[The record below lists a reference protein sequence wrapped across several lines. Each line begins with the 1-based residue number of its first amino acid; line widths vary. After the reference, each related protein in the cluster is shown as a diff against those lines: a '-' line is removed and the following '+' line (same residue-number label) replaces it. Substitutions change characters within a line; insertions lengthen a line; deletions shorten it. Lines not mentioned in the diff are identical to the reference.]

1 MAPPLG
7 EIPGDL
13 AELVFRCLEKA
24 PEHRPP
30 AAEVVQSLRDFLA
43 PSRER
48 LSEEEGPFR
57 GLEAFTERHAGYFHG
72 RDAEIGAFLERL
84 RTDPILPVVGPSGA
98 GKSSFVQA
106 GVVPRLREQGSW
118 TVLTLRPGGDPFHTL
133 ATRLLAG
140 ESTQRPRSSR
150 RAASDET
157 PSETVALS
165 RQKTALGL
173 SVPPPPQSSQA
184 PTVPAPGDD
193 LPEGLASSLRDAPRR
208 LNLELQRIADA
219 SGGRVLLFIDQL
231 EELHTHVDDPR
242 QRRAFMQA
250 ICTAADDPEA
260 PVRVV
265 FTLRDDFLGRLAVGP
280 EVREVLGRVAVLRSP
295 APASLEEILT
305 RPLTAVGYSYDDR
318 TVVAEMLDEIRGE
331 PACLPLLQFTARLL
345 WDRRDRER
353 RLLRRATYRAAGGV
367 AGALADHAQSVLAG
381 LTPDQTADA
390 RDLLLRLVT
399 TERTR
404 RRLPRSAA
412 LDGLGPG
419 AEEVLGR
426 LIQARLLTV
435 YKGRSDA

>member
-1 MAPPLG
+1 ML
-7 EIPGDL
+7 
-13 AELVFRCLEKA
+13 FR
-24 PEHRPP
+24 
-30 AAEVVQSLRDFLA
+30 S
-43 PSRER
+43 
-48 LSEEEGPFR
+48 
-57 GLEAFTERHAGYFHG
+57 TERHAGYFHG

-242 QRRAFMQA
+242 QRRAFK
-250 ICTAADDPEA
+250 I
-260 PVRVV
+260 
-265 FTLRDDFLGRLAVGP
+265 GR
-280 EVREVLGRVAVLRSP
+280 
-295 APASLEEILT
+295 AS
-305 RPLTAVGYSYDDR
+305 
-318 TVVAEMLDEIRGE
+318 
-331 PACLPLLQFTARLL
+331 C
-345 WDRRDRER
+345 RER
-353 RLLRRATYRAAGGV
+353 V
-367 AGALADHAQSVLAG
+367 
-381 LTPDQTADA
+381 
-390 RDLLLRLVT
+390 
-399 TERTR
+399 
-404 RRLPRSAA
+404 
-412 LDGLGPG
+412 
-419 AEEVLGR
+419 
-426 LIQARLLTV
+426 
-435 YKGRSDA
+435 